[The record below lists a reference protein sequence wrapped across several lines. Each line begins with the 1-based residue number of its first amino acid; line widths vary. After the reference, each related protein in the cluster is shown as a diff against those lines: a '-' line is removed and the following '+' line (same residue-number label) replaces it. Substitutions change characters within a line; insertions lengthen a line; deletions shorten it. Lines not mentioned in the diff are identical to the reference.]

1 MRKPNN
7 LHRDGAPW
15 TWEEH
20 LIAFHVYSQ
29 IPFGSIHTRNPRVIE
44 LAAILGRKVGAASLN
59 LANFSRLDPFLQA
72 RNIRGLA
79 HGSKGEEAIW
89 KEFAERPE
97 ALAFESA
104 RLIAERLGQSIEKTS
119 DIDESDLPP
128 PGRDREALVR
138 LRVNQSFFRQRVLS
152 AYGFRCCV
160 TGLTCHSLLTA
171 SHIVPWAEDPANRL
185 NPRNGLCLNAL
196 HDRAFDRGL
205 MWVEA
210 DFTIRLSPKIFEPTQ
225 ASRETADWLAGFN
238 GRRLLLPKNFTPDPN
253 LLVRHAERRLK
264 VT

>member
-1 MRKPNN
+1 MWN
-7 LHRDGAPW
+7 LGDIPRDGTPW
-15 TWEEH
+15 TREEH

-29 IPFGSIHTRNPRVIE
+29 IPFGSIHTKNPRVIE
-44 LAAILGRKVGAASLN
+44 LAAILGRKVGAASLK

-104 RLIAERLGQSIEKTS
+104 RLIAERLGQSIEKAS
-119 DIDESDLPP
+119 DIDDSDLPP

-160 TGLTCHSLLTA
+160 TGLNCRPLLTA

-196 HDRAFDRGL
+196 HDRAFDRGM
-205 MWVEA
+205 MWVEG
-210 DFTIRLSPKIFEPTQ
+210 DFIVRLSPKICEATSQ
-225 ASRETADWLAGFN
+225 SKQTVDWLLGFD
-238 GRRLLLPKNFTPDPN
+238 GKRLLLPKDFEPDKS
-253 LLVRHAERRLK
+253 LLEKHASRSRGI
-264 VT
+264 V